1 MQLSKIGNFS
11 HCNKK
16 APYEKHKA
24 VFLLQN
30 YFINFGIM
38 YESSASKLA
47 PVKVFRKRI
56 LKASLLTFLLFT
68 ISLFIGIMGYHY
80 LGNLQWVD
88 SFINAAMILGGMG
101 PVSPLDNDAAKIF
114 AGCYALFSGVTFLIG
129 MGVVLAPLLH
139 RFLHKFHLDL
149 DEEDDN

>member
-1 MQLSKIGNFS
+1 
-11 HCNKK
+11 
-16 APYEKHKA
+16 
-24 VFLLQN
+24 
-30 YFINFGIM
+30 M

-47 PVKVFRKRI
+47 PVKVFRKRV
-56 LKASLLTFLLFT
+56 LKASLVSFLLFSF
-68 ISLFIGIMGYHY
+68 SLLIGIMGYHY
-80 LGNLQWVD
+80 FGKLQWVD

-101 PVSPLDNDAAKIF
+101 PVNQLDNDTAKIF

-139 RFLHKFHLDL
+139 RFMHKFHLDL